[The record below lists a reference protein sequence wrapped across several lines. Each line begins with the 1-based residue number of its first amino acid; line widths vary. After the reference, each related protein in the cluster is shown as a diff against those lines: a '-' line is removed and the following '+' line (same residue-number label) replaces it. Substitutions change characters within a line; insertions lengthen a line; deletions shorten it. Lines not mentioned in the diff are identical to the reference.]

1 MTPDASPLHDA
12 LALLERVLAPGVRAE
27 LVDSFMRGG
36 KGGSAVLGRLRRAMA
51 SHSLGAAGEGVALDK
66 VVRRL
71 DQRTRQDGFHV
82 LHNWNP
88 STHRFTDDIVPVLM
102 LERYERAVGARP
114 VERVS
119 VSLLLDYYLVHLL
132 TLGAMRA
139 WDDAD
144 PDSALERT
152 HALLQALQGEHG
164 SGHRFVADAE
174 TLVIYALSQ
183 FHPDEQAYDRQ
194 IERISGLRSTRQV
207 AFARPSAGVL
217 GAHLRW
223 GFWLMYGRDV
233 LSMRRDNVG
242 DYPWLLRSV
251 GTLLKEWVRA
261 HEADEPAPDREGV
274 VGALLQGLAADPWA
288 FTGKVPDALTA
299 HAGEHAEV
307 RALLEAHVADLL
319 TELEAHRPTKEAYAP
334 LSLHFNF
341 PHNALVAI
349 LSLALATGAPQPR
362 PLNDLFERDREGGL
376 VRLALDLTEYSGVVD
391 RLGAQGAR
399 LVAYD
404 PFSGMRSFTLTAD
417 TLRKA
422 AAGG

>member
-1 MTPDASPLHDA
+1 MTPDVSALHDA
-12 LALLERVLAPGVRAE
+12 LALLERVLAPEARAE
-27 LVDSFMRGG
+27 LVDSFLRGDRGG
-36 KGGSAVLGRLRRAMA
+36 SSALGRLRRAMA
-51 SHSLGAAGEGVALDK
+51 SHTMSAAGGKLALDK

-88 STHRFTDDIVPVLM
+88 GTHRFTDDVVPVLM
-102 LERYERAVGARP
+102 LDRYRRATEARP
-114 VERVS
+114 PERGSIAV
-119 VSLLLDYYLVHLL
+119 LLDYYLLHVL
-132 TLGAMRA
+132 TLCAMRA
-139 WDDAD
+139 WDDDD
-144 PDSALERT
+144 PDATLDRT
-152 HALLQALQGEHG
+152 HDLLARLQGEHG

-183 FHPDEQAYDRQ
+183 FHPDERAYDRQ
-194 IERISGLRSTRQV
+194 IERMAELRPSRQV
-207 AFARPSAGVL
+207 AFARPSAAVL

-251 GTLLKEWVRA
+251 STLLKEWARVR
-261 HEADEPAPDREGV
+261 EVDGPAEGREEV

-288 FTGKVPDALTA
+288 FTGRAPDPLDG

-307 RALLEAHVADLL
+307 RELLEAHAAELLADL
-319 TELEAHRPTKEAYAP
+319 EPHRPTKDAYAP

-349 LSLALATGAPQPR
+349 LSIALATGVPQPR
-362 PLNDLFERDREGGL
+362 PLNDLFGRDRDGGL

-391 RLGAQGAR
+391 RLGAHGAR

-404 PFSGMRSFTLTAD
+404 PFSGMRSYTLTAD

-422 AAGG
+422 SGGA

>member
-1 MTPDASPLHDA
+1 MTPDASALHDA
-12 LALLERVLAPGVRAE
+12 LALLERVLAPGVRTA
-27 LVDSFMRGG
+27 LVDSFMRGDR
-36 KGGSAVLGRLRRAMA
+36 GGSAALGRLRHAMA
-51 SHSLGAAGEGVALDK
+51 SHTLGAAGAKTALDQ

-71 DQRTRQDGFHV
+71 DQATRQDGFHV
-82 LHNWNP
+82 LNNWNP
-88 STHRFTDDIVPVLM
+88 TTHRFTDDIVPVLM
-102 LERYERAVGARP
+102 LERYERAVASRP
-114 VERVS
+114 AERAPIA
-119 VSLLLDYYLVHLL
+119 LLLDYYLLHLL
-132 TLGAMRA
+132 TLCAMRA

-144 PDSALERT
+144 PDSTLDRT
-152 HALLQALQGEHG
+152 HALLEALQGEHG
-164 SGHRFVADAE
+164 SGHRFVGDAE

-183 FHPDEQAYDRQ
+183 FHPDEHAYDRQ
-194 IERISGLRSTRQV
+194 IERMAELRPSRQV

-251 GTLLKEWVRA
+251 GTLLKEWVRSR
-261 HEADEPAPDREGV
+261 EADEPAERRAGV

-288 FTGKVPDALTA
+288 FTGKVPDALSA
-299 HAGEHAEV
+299 YVGEHAEV
-307 RALLEAHVADLL
+307 RALLTAHSANLVA
-319 TELEAHRPTKEAYAP
+319 ELEAHRPTKEAYAP

-349 LSLALATGAPQPR
+349 LSIALATGAPQRR
-362 PLNDLFERDREGGL
+362 PLNDLFERDDEGGL
-376 VRLALDLTEYSGVVD
+376 VPLALALTEYSGVAD
-391 RLGAQGAR
+391 RLGAHRAR

-404 PFSGMRSFTLTAD
+404 AFSGMRSFTLTAD

-422 AAGG
+422 VGS